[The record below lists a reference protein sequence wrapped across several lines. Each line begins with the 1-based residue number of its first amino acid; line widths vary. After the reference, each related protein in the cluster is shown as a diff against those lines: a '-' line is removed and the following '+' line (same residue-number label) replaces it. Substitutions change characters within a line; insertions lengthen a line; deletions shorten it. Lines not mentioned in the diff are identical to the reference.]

1 MLLVVIGHCASLWTT
16 EGWFNQPPVQESM
29 ILGNLSSWI
38 GSFHIYA
45 FVLVSGYIFASLR
58 YEQGKYRNFW
68 VFVISKVKRL
78 LIPYVFAAVVWAA
91 PWHSLFFHASMDELI
106 RKYVLAVSPSQLW
119 FLWMLFVV
127 FLMAFFLSD
136 KMYSRPVLGLGI
148 SLALYAVCYVGEYFI
163 PNIFQIWSAGRYLLL
178 FFLGMLLRKDKRNR
192 IYRIPCL
199 GWVIMDIVL
208 FILTKYCAARDGL
221 VFQLL
226 HVGLPIL
233 LHVTGA
239 VMAFVLLNVFAD
251 KISKFGYES
260 HCFYRFFERNN
271 FTIYLFHQQVIYIVI
286 TWLNG
291 KVSSFILALCN
302 FIIAICL
309 SSLIAVILNRWKL
322 TRFLVGQKVFRKM
335 E

>member
-1 MLLVVIGHCASLWTT
+1 M
-16 EGWFNQPPVQESM
+16 
-29 ILGNLSSWI
+29 
-38 GSFHIYA
+38 
-45 FVLVSGYIFASLR
+45 
-58 YEQGKYRNFW
+58 
-68 VFVISKVKRL
+68 
-78 LIPYVFAAVVWAA
+78 
-91 PWHSLFFHASMDELI
+91 
-106 RKYVLAVSPSQLW
+106 
-119 FLWMLFVV
+119 
-127 FLMAFFLSD
+127 
-136 KMYSRPVLGLGI
+136 
-148 SLALYAVCYVGEYFI
+148 ALYAVCYVGEYFI

-233 LHVTGA
+233 LHMTGA

-251 KISKFGYES
+251 KINKFGYES
-260 HCFYRFFERNN
+260 NCFYRFFERNN